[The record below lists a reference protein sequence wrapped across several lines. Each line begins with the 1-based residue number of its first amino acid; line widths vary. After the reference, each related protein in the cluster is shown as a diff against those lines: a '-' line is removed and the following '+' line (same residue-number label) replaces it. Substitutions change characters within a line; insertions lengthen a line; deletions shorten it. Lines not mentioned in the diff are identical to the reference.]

1 MNTQCGESVGNAMK
15 VTSKNF
21 RNLPKGTHR
30 LDRGIYLR
38 VRDKHSGWIFR
49 TQKDGRRFD
58 FSLGG
63 IDQPFDSV
71 RRKALLIQ
79 TQIAEGADPAGIMR
93 DRADRRRPSPTEPE
107 AEPSSPTFGEIYAAA
122 LDHLEFLRRWK
133 ARGTRD
139 AYWRICE
146 KNLLPI
152 LGDVPVSDITPKV
165 AADALKPIWTSS
177 WRAIRTQATL
187 RAVMNY
193 AKLQGL
199 IQNNP
204 AEWVGCLD
212 SFLPAPSD
220 LEKGVEARHHSAVSA
235 EELRAIAHKLARR
248 KKSVSARCVLFG
260 LLTVGRLSEYL
271 KAEWDE
277 IDWEEKTLSVPP
289 LRRKDGKAQPFIV
302 PLPDQAMAILDEI
315 PLLNKFIFTE
325 GNKEKPLAPQTPLLT
340 LKRAADSEITLHGCR
355 STFSDW
361 CARTGKN
368 FLVSEKCLMHAVG
381 GKVFMAYQRD
391 DLIDQRRAL
400 LQEWAD
406 FLLG

>member
-1 MNTQCGESVGNAMK
+1 MK

-38 VRDKHSGWIFR
+38 VRDHHSGWILR
-49 TQKDGRRFD
+49 IQKDGRRFD

-63 IDQPFDSV
+63 IEQPFDAV

-79 TQIAEGADPAGIMR
+79 TQIAEGADPTLIMR
-93 DRADRRRPSPTEPE
+93 DRADRRQALPEPP
-107 AEPSSPTFGEIYAAA
+107 ADEPSAPTFGEIYADA
-122 LDHLEFLRRWK
+122 LEHLEFLRRWK
-133 ARGTRD
+133 SKGTRD
-139 AYWRICE
+139 GYWRICE
-146 KNLLPI
+146 KRLLPI
-152 LGDVPVSDITPKV
+152 LRDVPVSKITPIV
-165 AADALKPIWTSS
+165 AADALKPFWTSTS
-177 WRAIRTQATL
+177 KAVRTQAAL

-199 IQNNP
+199 IKDNP
-204 AEWVGCLD
+204 AEWVGCLE
-212 SFLPAPSD
+212 SILPTPSA
-220 LEKGVEARHHSAVSA
+220 LEKGVEARHHSAVSP
-235 EELRAIAHKLARR
+235 EELQTIARKLARR

-277 IDWEEKTLSVPP
+277 IDWDGQTLSVPP
-289 LRRKDGKAQPFIV
+289 ARRKDGKALPFIV
-302 PLPDQAMAILDEI
+302 PLPDQAMEVLDDL

-340 LKRAADSEITLHGCR
+340 LKRAADNEVTLHGCR

-391 DLIDQRRAL
+391 DLLEQRREL